1 MTTRAEGRQVGEK
14 KLRKKGKKRINGRR
28 EDKLL
33 SGFANVL
40 FGVSTGLLRV
50 FATIGRLNYNKSIIL
65 SLRSGLSAQMMK
77 EKVNERNR
85 INEDIK
91 GGKKSKTQKDI
102 AAEENKNQ
110 LKNIR
115 NQTRKFYSSWVRYFS
130 SSASTNFIVT
140 LFHL

>member
-1 MTTRAEGRQVGEK
+1 
-14 KLRKKGKKRINGRR
+14 
-28 EDKLL
+28 
-33 SGFANVL
+33 
-40 FGVSTGLLRV
+40 
-50 FATIGRLNYNKSIIL
+50 
-65 SLRSGLSAQMMK
+65 MMK